1 MGHSVNFSDCAPY
14 FARHTFSR
22 CIIYLGKV
30 KPHFGEP
37 PHTFHGYVPMLN
49 FNDNV
54 GPVSNRCS
62 MPNPNDDDDS
72 EDDCDVDIVM
82 MMMSY
87 PLMKLLANCLFGRLA
102 NKVRWFCW
110 KSLFEICFNKRVS
123 VFNSLYLHCL
133 QSRCCS
139 HKPHLTLRP
148 ATFRI
153 NYAHINACESQPPS
167 SNLPFISLSGL
178 GTCK

>member
-1 MGHSVNFSDCAPY
+1 MATYPKFQRFQEN
-14 FARHTFSR
+14 R
-22 CIIYLGKV
+22 
-30 KPHFGEP
+30 
-37 PHTFHGYVPMLN
+37 
-49 FNDNV
+49 NV

-110 KSLFEICFNKRVS
+110 KSLFEICFNKRVA
-123 VFNSLYLHCL
+123 VFNSLYLHRL
-133 QSRCCS
+133 QGRCCS

-167 SNLPFISLSGL
+167 SNLPLISLSGL
-178 GTCK
+178 GTCKWVHALTESTFRQRLRDSASRNRFMRSFGRRTVEVQH